1 MALTKAIVKRT
12 PHAIVYTLTEDGNA
26 AAELAI
32 DVPADLIHADSVG
45 PLRNLLQGGGAVDT
59 VEFADQAAAR
69 AAMRENCRVSVSQ
82 ISGGAGEPLNLAMDQ
97 DISGAGVGNF
107 ELNCTAVK
115 VAANDV
121 GAWLVRIEYVHSLVK

>member
-12 PHAIVYTLTEDGNA
+12 PHSIVYTLTEDGNA

-32 DVPADLIHADSVG
+32 DVPADLLHADSVG

-59 VEFADQAAAR
+59 VEFANQAAAR
-69 AAMRENCRVSVSQ
+69 AALRENCRVSVSQ
-82 ISGGAGEPLNLAMDQ
+82 ISSGAAEPQTLSLDQ

-107 ELNCTAVK
+107 ELNALACK
-115 VAANDV
+115 VNTNDV
-121 GAWLVRIEYVHSLVK
+121 AAWLVRIDFVHSLVK